1 MKSLIYATAF
11 ETNAIWSVLGVA
23 FAGLI
28 YALILRHQIMKKDKG
43 TAAMQEVWNAIRQG
57 ADAYLGRQL
66 KTILP
71 LIAVLTV
78 VLFYSVYVVP
88 PSAEALERFSNLTP
102 DQVRMVIGIGR
113 ALAFVMGAFFSL
125 LVGQFGMRMAIEGN
139 VRVASAA
146 RRSFAEALEICYR
159 SGTITGMLTDGLGL
173 LGGTVIFI
181 YFGVAAPDALLG
193 FGFGGTL
200 LALFMRV
207 GGGIYTKAADVGADL
222 VGKVEAGVPEDDPRN
237 AAVIADLVGDNVG
250 DCAGMAADIFESYEV
265 TIVSGLILGLAL
277 VSMTHE
283 LKWIIFPLL
292 VRGIGVLSSIIG
304 TYAVSGKSDGKS
316 ERGDAMS
323 SINRGF
329 YISAAISIVAF
340 FFLAHYYMHEW
351 RAFLSVAVGIG
362 LAIVLDEVTKYFT
375 HTEYK
380 PVKDIAAASR
390 TGAATLLLRGLAVG
404 CEATVWQILVIAGTL
419 LAAVLIYRGQPVVYV
434 LYGVAMTGIGMLTLT
449 GNNVAMDSFGPI
461 ADNANGVGE
470 MAHLEPAA
478 RQIMADLDAVGNTT
492 KAITKGVAIGSAVI
506 AAVSLFGSYLTD
518 VSNVQARLGIPS
530 LLQLM
535 NTGIRVSNPTVFI
548 GMLIG
553 GALPWFFSATL
564 INAVARAASLIVNEV
579 RRQFRIPG
587 LMEGK
592 VKPDYGQAVQIC
604 TVAAQKELIGL
615 ALIAVLTPI
624 VIGIVLHVEALGG
637 FLAGVILSG
646 QLLAVFMAVTG
657 GSWDN
662 AKKMIEDGLYGGK
675 GSKAH
680 EASVVG
686 DTVGDPLKDT
696 AGPALN
702 PIIKVINLV
711 SLLAA
716 PMLVQYNLHQP
727 GVWVMLAVASLLI
740 LGAFLYSRRE
750 EPAPVDFQ
758 DTIPGIAAVAA
769 QPVAVK
775 AAASTAANVAA
786 SANYHLYCLT
796 YPMEALVASMLPP
809 EEFATY
815 LALGTRKIARG
826 KVMFFKVTPGFNT
839 GHFNWEKART
849 ECVADAQGKPKSS
862 VYLGVYRVLENVPL
876 DAIQNL
882 YLVTRDGR
890 SLAITPQRITPT
902 ADHARRESGVY
913 LYQELCPVRP
923 LVTSRLDP
931 LDFGQLI
938 TGATDGVH
946 VPRLFFARLKLGV
959 DPRNLVQEASLPYDN
974 LAHIQDCVTEV
985 LEKSKATKTVERSHP
1000 DDFFY
1005 TTIMDGFY
1013 LAEQNTGLF
1022 FPFPLEAELKD
1033 KYYQWWRSAV

>member
-1 MKSLIYATAF
+1 M
-11 ETNAIWSVLGVA
+11 
-23 FAGLI
+23 
-28 YALILRHQIMKKDKG
+28 
-43 TAAMQEVWNAIRQG
+43 
-57 ADAYLGRQL
+57 
-66 KTILP
+66 
-71 LIAVLTV
+71 
-78 VLFYSVYVVP
+78 LF
-88 PSAEALERFSNLTP
+88 
-102 DQVRMVIGIGR
+102 
-113 ALAFVMGAFFSL
+113 
-125 LVGQFGMRMAIEGN
+125 
-139 VRVASAA
+139 
-146 RRSFAEALEICYR
+146 RS
-159 SGTITGMLTDGLGL
+159 LTDGLGL
-173 LGGTVIFI
+173 LGGTAIFI

-222 VGKVEAGVPEDDPRN
+222 VGKVEAGIPEDDPRN

-304 TYAVSGKSDGKS
+304 TYAVSGEGKTA
-316 ERGDAMS
+316 RGDAMK

-329 YISAAISIVAF
+329 YISAAISVFAF
-340 FFLAHYYMHEW
+340 YLLAHYYMHEW
-351 RAFLSVAVGIG
+351 RAFLSVTVGIG

-390 TGAATLLLRGLAVG
+390 TGAATLLLRGLAIG

-419 LAAVLIYRGQPVVYV
+419 MAAVVIYHGQPVVYV

-461 ADNANGVGE
+461 ADNANGIGE

-518 VSNVQARLGIPS
+518 VSNVQARLGIPA
-530 LLQLM
+530 LRQM
-535 NTGIRVSNPTVFI
+535 MTTGIRVSNPTVFI
-548 GMLIG
+548 GLLIG
-553 GALPWFFSATL
+553 GAMPWFFSATL
-564 INAVARAASLIVNEV
+564 INAVTRAAMLIVNEV

-592 VKPDYGQAVQIC
+592 VKPDYGTAVQIC

-615 ALIAVLTPI
+615 ALIAVLVPI
-624 VIGIVLHVEALGG
+624 VIGIVLGVEALGG
-637 FLAGVILSG
+637 LLAGVILSG

-702 PIIKVINLV
+702 PVIKVINLV

-727 GVWVMLAVASLLI
+727 GVWVVLVVACLMIVGAV
-740 LGAFLYSRRE
+740 LYSRRE
-750 EPAPVDFQ
+750 EPAPAVFQ
-758 DTIPGIAAVAA
+758 DTIPGV
-769 QPVAVK
+769 
-775 AAASTAANVAA
+775 
-786 SANYHLYCLT
+786 
-796 YPMEALVASMLPP
+796 
-809 EEFATY
+809 
-815 LALGTRKIARG
+815 G
-826 KVMFFKVTPGFNT
+826 K
-839 GHFNWEKART
+839 
-849 ECVADAQGKPKSS
+849 
-862 VYLGVYRVLENVPL
+862 
-876 DAIQNL
+876 
-882 YLVTRDGR
+882 
-890 SLAITPQRITPT
+890 
-902 ADHARRESGVY
+902 
-913 LYQELCPVRP
+913 
-923 LVTSRLDP
+923 
-931 LDFGQLI
+931 
-938 TGATDGVH
+938 
-946 VPRLFFARLKLGV
+946 
-959 DPRNLVQEASLPYDN
+959 
-974 LAHIQDCVTEV
+974 
-985 LEKSKATKTVERSHP
+985 
-1000 DDFFY
+1000 
-1005 TTIMDGFY
+1005 
-1013 LAEQNTGLF
+1013 
-1022 FPFPLEAELKD
+1022 
-1033 KYYQWWRSAV
+1033 